1 VVAQSVAIRT
11 SVGLDSADLA
21 AVRGLLA
28 RCNAHDGTE
37 LLLALKPTSSS
48 DNNIPLYLLIRDA
61 DALIGVAELIGYRE
75 IEGTVIIA
83 PERRRQ
89 GLGRRLVTLA
99 GQELAARELAD
110 WLLVC
115 DEAFPG
121 GAAFARVLGGE
132 RAYFEHRLTLD
143 QALVQPTKPLPGH
156 LTIRQAERTDAL
168 AIVAITAEAF
178 GDPPAEVSK
187 WIGNDLDRTDR
198 RWFVVT
204 NDGEP
209 VGSLRV
215 VNDDGGADITAFGVL
230 PQHQGRGYGRAILS
244 HTIKLLLDQ
253 GVTPIN
259 IEVETENAA
268 ALSLYRSCGFVP
280 QHTYGYY
287 RVPTGAK
294 RG

>member
-1 VVAQSVAIRT
+1 MVAQPVAIST
-11 SVGLDSADLA
+11 SVGLDDADLA
-21 AVRGLLA
+21 AVRALLL
-28 RCNAHDGTE
+28 RSNAHDGTE
-37 LLLALKPTSSS
+37 LLLALKSTASND
-48 DNNIPLYLLIRDA
+48 DNVPLYLLLRDA
-61 DALIGVAELIGYRE
+61 DTLIGVAELIGYRE
-75 IEGTVIIA
+75 IEGTIIIA

-99 GQELAARELAD
+99 GQELAGRELAD

-121 GAAFARVLGGE
+121 GAAFARALGGE
-132 RAYFEHRLTLD
+132 RAFFEHRLTLD
-143 QALVQPTKPLPGH
+143 PALVPPVKPLPEH
-156 LTIRQAERTDAL
+156 ITIRQAERTDVL

-178 GDPPAEVSK
+178 GDPPSEVSK

-198 RWFVVT
+198 RWFVAT
-204 NDGEP
+204 DDGEP
-209 VGSLRV
+209 LGSLRV
-215 VNDDGGADITAFGVL
+215 VNADGGADITAFGVL
-230 PQHQGRGYGRAILS
+230 PQHQGRGYGRALLS
-244 HTIKLLLDQ
+244 HTIRLLLDH

-268 ALSLYRSCGFVP
+268 ALGLYRSCGFVP